1 MNRDICENKW
11 CKATFYLENDKIEY
25 DSNDESL
32 NTSKCPKCI
41 SFDTELSGGVEWKDK
56 VYDESR
62 YDNTPH
68 QIKYKINKF
77 Y

>member
-1 MNRDICENKW
+1 MNRYICNNKW
-11 CKATFYLENDKIEY
+11 CKGTFYLENDKIEY
-25 DSNDESL
+25 DSNGESL
-32 NTSKCPKCI
+32 NTTKCPKCI
-41 SFDTELSGGVEWKDK
+41 SFDSELSGGVKWEDK
-56 VYDESR
+56 VYNESR